1 MDNQPT
7 EIFKIDNDTKAEWA
21 LSKIRE
27 QEAEYNRLADIC
39 KAQIDFYK
47 LKLEEYQKDL
57 DSNTKYFKI
66 QLEQYFN
73 TVEHKKTK
81 TAESYK
87 LPSGTLKLK
96 YKENIK
102 KDEEKLLE
110 WLTRAGKEEYIKTV
124 KSASWGSFKKTLER
138 VNGKYVT
145 EDGEVVEG
153 VEVECKGSEFII
165 E

>member
-1 MDNQPT
+1 MDNNF
-7 EIFKIDNDTKAEWA
+7 IIDTDIKAEWC
-21 LSKIRE
+21 LERIRE
-27 QEAEYNRLADIC
+27 QEAEYNRLAEIC

-47 LKLEEYQKDL
+47 LKLEEYNKDL
-57 DSNTKYFKI
+57 EINTSYFKI

-110 WLTRAGKEEYIKTV
+110 WLTRAGKDEYIKTT
-124 KSASWGSFKKTLER
+124 KTASWGDFKKTLEK
-138 VNGKYVT
+138 VNGRYVT

-153 VEVECKGSEFII
+153 VEVECAGAEFVI